1 MFAHKEISPKVC
13 GPVRSES
20 APHLSFSVGL
30 PRTLC
35 EYLVSVLNVLYTV
48 FVLIFHHINF
58 SSSAITPCHALIR
71 VKSSRMRITCKLA
84 NCGWTKKKTKPK
96 CQLERFLW
104 KTRVKTCYLIGK
116 SGLLR
121 LAKQLIFVTITIFI
135 CVGKLVKA
143 TEERTQFPLRI
154 LCWSY
159 LIHCKP

>member
-1 MFAHKEISPKVC
+1 MFAHKEISRKVC

-48 FVLIFHHINF
+48 FVLIFHRINF
-58 SSSAITPCHALIR
+58 SSSEITPCHVLIR

-96 CQLERFLW
+96 FQLGRFLW
-104 KTRVKTCYLIGK
+104 KARVKIVQMGALQKLQNSKQT
-116 SGLLR
+116 LL
-121 LAKQLIFVTITIFI
+121 LACLPDPYKLSISDDIWTAAIFPFSPS
-135 CVGKLVKA
+135 KY
-143 TEERTQFPLRI
+143 F
-154 LCWSY
+154 
-159 LIHCKP
+159 